1 MKNSFYLKSTFC
13 LQIKRYSSKAG
24 TVTERNI
31 TKHRKHLELDTQEK
45 KWMDRK
51 TKENL
56 LKVVKEDTSGSFASC
71 ANPVARTFLECF
83 ATHK

>member
-1 MKNSFYLKSTFC
+1 
-13 LQIKRYSSKAG
+13 
-24 TVTERNI
+24 
-31 TKHRKHLELDTQEK
+31 
-45 KWMDRK
+45 MDRK